1 MKLDKYTDIVIAVVL
16 LCLLYAN
23 PPFLHQLAKNPL
35 GKSALLLAVLCITM
49 HNTCLGCLAGLL
61 FILVLHTTREG
72 FEHKEEKKEEKEEKK
87 EEKNEDAK
95 EEGDAVEKKD
105 VADMTPE
112 EIEAEAEKDIT
123 SIPEKKSKEMIAVA
137 EQMAGFADRLGAE
150 QNLSAV
156 NSQQSILDLFK
167 KSE

>member
-1 MKLDKYTDIVIAVVL
+1 MKLDKYTDIVITVVL

-49 HNTCLGCLAGLL
+49 HNACLGCLAGLL

-72 FEHKEEKKEEKEEKK
+72 FEHKEEKKDEKKAAKGEGEKDAVEEKK
-87 EEKNEDAK
+87 VD
-95 EEGDAVEKKD
+95 
-105 VADMTPE
+105 DMTPE

-123 SIPEKKSKEMIAVA
+123 SIPEENSKEMIAVA

-167 KSE
+167 KNK

>member
-35 GKSALLLAVLCITM
+35 GKSALLLLVLCITM

-72 FEHKEEKKEEKEEKK
+72 FEHKEEKKEEKK
-87 EEKNEDAK
+87 EEEDEDAK